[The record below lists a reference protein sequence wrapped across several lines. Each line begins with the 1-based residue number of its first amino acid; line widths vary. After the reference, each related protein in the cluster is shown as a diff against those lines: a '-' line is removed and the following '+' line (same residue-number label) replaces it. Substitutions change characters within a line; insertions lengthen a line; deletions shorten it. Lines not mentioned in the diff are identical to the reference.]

1 MLMRF
6 LLALSLVSLLTGQV
20 AVAQDR
26 KELKIAFG
34 SCNRQDLPQPLWEVI
49 AGDQPDLWIWLG
61 DNIYGDSNDMG
72 VIKAKYDKQLQHPGY
87 QKFTAQ
93 VPVIGTWD
101 DHDYGRND
109 AGKSY
114 PYKKATQQLALDF
127 LQEPA
132 TSPRRQ
138 QEGIYAAYDYQ
149 LKKKKVKVILLDVRY
164 HQDSLQ
170 KDSSRKIIPN
180 LEGDILGEAQWQWLE
195 NQLRTSTADV
205 HIIGSGIQIIP
216 DAHKYEKWGN
226 FPNVR
231 KRFFDLLVKTQAKGV
246 ILVSGDRHSG
256 EVSTLQVPGLPYQL
270 VEITSSGLTH
280 SSTEKAATGEYNPY
294 RRGPFVT
301 DKHYGLF
308 RFREKG
314 RKLVVEVDLKGE
326 QGQSF
331 LQEKMKFKSQ
341 IHAD

>member
-6 LLALSLVSLLTGQV
+6 SLALSLVFLLTGQV

-114 PYKKATQQLALDF
+114 PYKKATQQLAL
-127 LQEPA
+127 
-132 TSPRRQ
+132 
-138 QEGIYAAYDYQ
+138 
-149 LKKKKVKVILLDVRY
+149 
-164 HQDSLQ
+164 
-170 KDSSRKIIPN
+170 
-180 LEGDILGEAQWQWLE
+180 
-195 NQLRTSTADV
+195 
-205 HIIGSGIQIIP
+205 
-216 DAHKYEKWGN
+216 
-226 FPNVR
+226 
-231 KRFFDLLVKTQAKGV
+231 
-246 ILVSGDRHSG
+246 
-256 EVSTLQVPGLPYQL
+256 
-270 VEITSSGLTH
+270 
-280 SSTEKAATGEYNPY
+280 
-294 RRGPFVT
+294 
-301 DKHYGLF
+301 
-308 RFREKG
+308 
-314 RKLVVEVDLKGE
+314 
-326 QGQSF
+326 
-331 LQEKMKFKSQ
+331 
-341 IHAD
+341 